1 MNEKIENLLEEN
13 RTFEPSK
20 ELKNNANATNEWFKD
35 AEKDRL
41 EYWKKQALNRISWF
55 KEPTEVLDDSNP
67 PFFKWFKDGEL
78 NLSYNCL
85 DRHLE
90 TDGKRVA
97 YYWEGEP
104 GDTQEITYKDLY
116 ERVCKLSNALK
127 SLGVKKGD
135 RVAIYLGM
143 TPEIIVSMLA
153 CARIGAVHSV
163 VFGGF
168 SSEALAD
175 RINDA
180 EAKVVITA
188 DGAWRRGDIVPLKE
202 NVDGSLDLTEFI
214 ESVIVVKRT
223 GQEVNMKDGR
233 DYWYDEIVDKQSTV
247 CEPEVM
253 NAEDLLY
260 ILYTS
265 GTTAKPKGIVH
276 TQAGYLTGVT
286 TTHSAVF
293 DIKED
298 DIYWCAADCG
308 WVTGHSYIVYGPLA
322 NKTTSVMYEG
332 APNAPDEKRLWSI
345 VEKYK
350 VNIFYTAPTAIR
362 AFMKWGDDHPKAHD
376 LTSLRILGT
385 VGEPINPEA
394 WMWYHRNIGNENCA
408 IVDTWWQTETGSIMI
423 SPLPGI
429 TSTKPGSACS
439 SLPGIEGVVVDET
452 GKEVNKGEGGYL
464 AIKSPWPSMLRTV
477 YGDEKRYIE
486 TYWSKYEG
494 MYFAGDGAKYDDD
507 GYIWLLGRVDDVM
520 NISGHRISTAEVESA
535 LVSHDSVAEA
545 AVIGRADEITG
556 EAIAAFVTLIGTQEG
571 NDSLIDEL
579 RQHVSTKI
587 GPIAKPKSIV
597 ITNDLPK
604 TRSGKIMR
612 RLLKDISEERK
623 LGDVTTLANADIVS
637 ELQSRSQESD
647 ED

>member
-1 MNEKIENLLEEN
+1 MSEKIENLLGEN
-13 RTFEPSK
+13 RTFDPPSSIV
-20 ELKNNANATNEWFKD
+20 ENANATKEWFD
-35 AEKDRL
+35 LAEEDRL
-41 EYWKKQALNRISWF
+41 AYWQKQALERITWY
-55 KEPTEVLDDSNP
+55 KEPTEILDDSNA
-67 PFFKWFKDGEL
+67 PFYQWFKDGEL

-90 TDGKRVA
+90 TDGDRVA
-97 YYWEGEP
+97 FYWEGEP
-104 GDTQEITYKDLY
+104 GDTQEITYQDLY
-116 ERVCKLSNALK
+116 ERVCKLSNGLK
-127 SLGVKKGD
+127 ELGVKKGD
-135 RVAIYLGM
+135 RIAIYLGM
-143 TPEIIVSMLA
+143 TPEIVISMLA

-168 SSEALAD
+168 SAEALAD

-188 DGAWRRGDIVPLKE
+188 DGAWRRGDIVPLKK
-202 NVDGSLDLTEFI
+202 NVDDSLKLTDHI
-214 ESVIVVKRT
+214 ESVVVVKRT
-223 GQEVNMKDGR
+223 NNDVDMVEGL
-233 DYWYDEIVDKQSTV
+233 DYWYHDLVDKQDAT

-253 NAEDLLY
+253 NAEDMLY

-293 DIKED
+293 DVKED

-362 AFMKWGDDHPKAHD
+362 AFMKWGVAHPQAHD
-376 LTSLRILGT
+376 LSSLRLLGT

-394 WMWYHRNIGNENCA
+394 WMWYHENIGSESCA

-423 SPLPGI
+423 TPLPGI
-429 TSTKPGSACS
+429 TSTKPGSACGPM
-439 SLPGIEGVVVDET
+439 PGIDAIVVDEK
-452 GKEVNKGEGGYL
+452 GNEVSKGEGGYL
-464 AIKSPWPSMLRTV
+464 AIKTPWPSMLRTV
-477 YGDEKRYIE
+477 FGDEKRYID
-486 TYWSKYEG
+486 TYWSKYDG

-507 GYIWLLGRVDDVM
+507 GYFWLLGRVDDVM

-535 LVSHDSVAEA
+535 LVAHESVAEA
-545 AVIGRADEITG
+545 AVIGRADEISG
-556 EAIAAFVTLIGTQEG
+556 EAIAAFVTLIGGFEG
-571 NDSLIDEL
+571 NDELITTL
-579 RQHVSTKI
+579 RQHVSDKI

-637 ELQSRSQESD
+637 ELQTRSSESAD
-647 ED
+647 E

>member
-1 MNEKIENLLEEN
+1 MSEKIENLLGEN
-13 RTFEPSK
+13 RTFDPPSSIV
-20 ELKNNANATNEWFKD
+20 ENANATKEWFD
-35 AEKDRL
+35 LAEEDRL
-41 EYWKKQALNRISWF
+41 AYWQKQALERIALY
-55 KEPTEVLDDSNP
+55 KEPSEIFDVSNA
-67 PFFKWFKDGEL
+67 PFYRGFIDGEL

-90 TDGKRVA
+90 TDGDRVA
-97 YYWEGEP
+97 FYWEGEP
-104 GDTQEITYKDLY
+104 GDTQEITYQDLY
-116 ERVCKLSNALK
+116 ERVCKLSNGLK
-127 SLGVKKGD
+127 ELGVKKGD
-135 RVAIYLGM
+135 RIAIYLGM
-143 TPEIIVSMLA
+143 TPEIVISMLA

-168 SSEALAD
+168 SAEALAD

-188 DGAWRRGDIVPLKE
+188 DGAWRRGDIVPLKK
-202 NVDGSLDLTEFI
+202 NVDDSLKLTDHI
-214 ESVIVVKRT
+214 ESVVVVKRT
-223 GQEVNMKDGR
+223 NNDVDMVEGL
-233 DYWYDEIVDKQSTV
+233 DYWYHDLVDKQDAT

-253 NAEDLLY
+253 NAEDMLY

-293 DIKED
+293 DVKED

-362 AFMKWGDDHPKAHD
+362 AFMKWGVEHPQAHD
-376 LTSLRILGT
+376 LSSLRLLGT

-394 WMWYHRNIGNENCA
+394 WMWYHENIGSESCA

-423 SPLPGI
+423 TPLPGL
-429 TSTKPGSACS
+429 TSTKPGSACGPM
-439 SLPGIEGVVVDET
+439 PGIDAIVVDEK
-452 GKEVNKGEGGYL
+452 GNEVSKGEGGYL
-464 AIKSPWPSMLRTV
+464 AIKTPWPSMLRTV
-477 YGDEKRYIE
+477 FGDEKRYID
-486 TYWSKYEG
+486 TYWSKYDG

-507 GYIWLLGRVDDVM
+507 GYFWLLGRVDDVM

-535 LVSHDSVAEA
+535 LVAHESVAEA
-545 AVIGRADEITG
+545 AVIGRADEISG
-556 EAIAAFVTLIGTQEG
+556 EAIAAFVTLIGGFEG
-571 NDSLIDEL
+571 NDELITTL
-579 RQHVSTKI
+579 RQHVSDKI

-637 ELQSRSQESD
+637 ELQTRSSESSD
-647 ED
+647 E

>member
-1 MNEKIENLLEEN
+1 MSEKIENLLGEN
-13 RTFEPSK
+13 RTFDPPSSIV
-20 ELKNNANATNEWFKD
+20 ENANATKEWFD
-35 AEKDRL
+35 LAEEDRL
-41 EYWKKQALNRISWF
+41 AYWQKQALERITWY
-55 KEPTEVLDDSNP
+55 KEPTEILDDSNA
-67 PFFKWFKDGEL
+67 PFYKWFKDGEL

-90 TDGKRVA
+90 TDGDRVA
-97 YYWEGEP
+97 FYWEGEP
-104 GDTQEITYKDLY
+104 GDSQEITYQDLY
-116 ERVCKLSNALK
+116 ERVCKLSNGLK
-127 SLGVKKGD
+127 ELGVKKGD
-135 RVAIYLGM
+135 RIAIYLGM
-143 TPEIIVSMLA
+143 TPEIVISMLA

-168 SSEALAD
+168 SAEALAD

-188 DGAWRRGDIVPLKE
+188 DGAWRRGDIVPLKK
-202 NVDGSLDLTEFI
+202 NVDDSLKLTDHI
-214 ESVIVVKRT
+214 ESVVVVKRT
-223 GQEVNMKDGR
+223 KNDVDMVEGL
-233 DYWYDEIVDKQSTV
+233 DYWYHDLVDKQDAT

-253 NAEDLLY
+253 NAEDMLY

-293 DIKED
+293 DVKED

-362 AFMKWGDDHPKAHD
+362 AFMKWGVEHPQAHD
-376 LTSLRILGT
+376 LSSLRLLGT

-394 WMWYHRNIGNENCA
+394 WMWYHENIGSESCA

-423 SPLPGI
+423 TPLPGV
-429 TSTKPGSACS
+429 TSTKPGSACGPM
-439 SLPGIEGVVVDET
+439 PGIDAIVVDEK
-452 GKEVNKGEGGYL
+452 GNEVSKGEGGYL
-464 AIKSPWPSMLRTV
+464 AIKTPWPSMLRTV
-477 YGDEKRYIE
+477 FGDEKRYID
-486 TYWSKYEG
+486 TYWSKYDG

-507 GYIWLLGRVDDVM
+507 GYFWLLGRVDDVM

-535 LVSHDSVAEA
+535 LVAHESVAEA
-545 AVIGRADEITG
+545 AVIGRADEISG
-556 EAIAAFVTLIGTQEG
+556 EAIAAFVTLIGGFEG
-571 NDSLIDEL
+571 NDELITTL
-579 RQHVSTKI
+579 RQHVSDKI

-637 ELQSRSQESD
+637 ELQTRSSESTD
-647 ED
+647 E

>member
-1 MNEKIENLLEEN
+1 MSEKIENLLGEN
-13 RTFEPSK
+13 RTFDPPSSIV
-20 ELKNNANATNEWFKD
+20 ENANATKEWFD
-35 AEKDRL
+35 LAEQDRL
-41 EYWKKQALNRISWF
+41 AYWQKQALERITWY
-55 KEPTEVLDDSNP
+55 KEPTEILDDSNA
-67 PFFKWFKDGEL
+67 PFYQWFKDGEL

-90 TDGKRVA
+90 TDGDRVA
-97 YYWEGEP
+97 FYWEGEP
-104 GDTQEITYKDLY
+104 GDTQEITYQDLY
-116 ERVCKLSNALK
+116 ERVCKLSNGLK
-127 SLGVKKGD
+127 ELGVKKGD
-135 RVAIYLGM
+135 RIAIYLGM
-143 TPEIIVSMLA
+143 TPEIVISMLA

-168 SSEALAD
+168 SAEALAD

-188 DGAWRRGDIVPLKE
+188 DGAWRRGDIVPLKK
-202 NVDGSLDLTEFI
+202 NVDDSLKLTDHI
-214 ESVIVVKRT
+214 ESVVVVKRT
-223 GQEVNMKDGR
+223 NNDVNMVEGL
-233 DYWYDEIVDKQSTV
+233 DYWYHDLVDKQDAT

-253 NAEDLLY
+253 NAEDMLY

-293 DIKED
+293 DVKED

-362 AFMKWGDDHPKAHD
+362 AFMKWGVEHPQAHD
-376 LTSLRILGT
+376 LSSLRLLGT

-394 WMWYHRNIGNENCA
+394 WMWYHENIGSESCA

-423 SPLPGI
+423 TPLPGI
-429 TSTKPGSACS
+429 TSTKPGSACGPM
-439 SLPGIEGVVVDET
+439 PGIDAIVVDEK
-452 GKEVNKGEGGYL
+452 GNEVSKGEGGYL
-464 AIKSPWPSMLRTV
+464 AIKTPWPSMLRTV
-477 YGDEKRYIE
+477 FGDEKRYID
-486 TYWSKYEG
+486 TYWSKYDG

-507 GYIWLLGRVDDVM
+507 GYFWLLGRVDDVM

-535 LVSHDSVAEA
+535 LVAHESVAEA
-545 AVIGRADEITG
+545 AVIGRADEISG
-556 EAIAAFVTLIGTQEG
+556 EAIAAFVTLIGGFEG
-571 NDSLIDEL
+571 NDELITTL
-579 RQHVSTKI
+579 RQHVSDKI

-604 TRSGKIMR
+604 TRSGKIM
-612 RLLKDISEERK
+612 LSLIH
-623 LGDVTTLANADIVS
+623 I
-637 ELQSRSQESD
+637 
-647 ED
+647 

>member
-1 MNEKIENLLEEN
+1 MSEKIENLLGEN
-13 RTFEPSK
+13 RTFDPPSSIV
-20 ELKNNANATNEWFKD
+20 ENANATKEWFD
-35 AEKDRL
+35 LAEQDRL
-41 EYWKKQALNRISWF
+41 AYWQKQALERITWY
-55 KEPTEVLDDSNP
+55 KEPTEILDDSNA
-67 PFFKWFKDGEL
+67 PFYQWFKDGEL

-90 TDGKRVA
+90 TDGDRVA
-97 YYWEGEP
+97 FYWEGEP
-104 GDTQEITYKDLY
+104 GDTQEITYQDLY
-116 ERVCKLSNALK
+116 ERVCKLSNGLK
-127 SLGVKKGD
+127 ELGVKKGD
-135 RVAIYLGM
+135 RIAIYLGM
-143 TPEIIVSMLA
+143 TPEIVISMLA

-168 SSEALAD
+168 SAEALAD

-188 DGAWRRGDIVPLKE
+188 DGAWRRGDIVPLKK
-202 NVDGSLDLTEFI
+202 NVDDSLKLTDHI
-214 ESVIVVKRT
+214 ESVVVVKRT
-223 GQEVNMKDGR
+223 NNDVNMVEGL
-233 DYWYDEIVDKQSTV
+233 DYWYHDLVDKQDAT

-253 NAEDLLY
+253 NAEDMLY

-293 DIKED
+293 DVKED

-362 AFMKWGDDHPKAHD
+362 AFMKWGVEHPQAHD
-376 LTSLRILGT
+376 LSSLRLLGT

-394 WMWYHRNIGNENCA
+394 WMWYHENIGSESCA

-423 SPLPGI
+423 TPLPGI
-429 TSTKPGSACS
+429 TSTKPGSACGPM
-439 SLPGIEGVVVDET
+439 PGIDAIVVDEK
-452 GKEVNKGEGGYL
+452 GNEVSKGEGGYL
-464 AIKSPWPSMLRTV
+464 AIKTPWPSMLRTV
-477 YGDEKRYIE
+477 FGDEKRYID
-486 TYWSKYEG
+486 TYWSKYDG

-507 GYIWLLGRVDDVM
+507 GYFWLLGRVDDVM

-535 LVSHDSVAEA
+535 LVAHESVAEA
-545 AVIGRADEITG
+545 AVIGRADEISG
-556 EAIAAFVTLIGTQEG
+556 EAIAAFVTLIGGFEG
-571 NDSLIDEL
+571 NDELITTL
-579 RQHVSTKI
+579 RQHVSEKI

-637 ELQSRSQESD
+637 ELQTRSSESAD
-647 ED
+647 E

>member
-1 MNEKIENLLEEN
+1 MNEKIENLLKED
-13 RTFEPSK
+13 RKFPPSEHLVK
-20 ELKNNANATNEWFKD
+20 NANAPSSWYDE
-35 AEKDRL
+35 ASKDRL
-41 EYWKKQALNRISWF
+41 KFWQKQALTRISWF
-55 KEPTEVLDDSNP
+55 KEPTEILDDSNP

-90 TDGKRVA
+90 SDGDRVA
-97 YYWEGEP
+97 FYWEGEP
-104 GDTQEITYKDLY
+104 GDTQEITYQDLY

-127 SLGVKKGD
+127 KLGVEKGD

-143 TPEIIVSMLA
+143 TPEIVVSMLA

-180 EAKVVITA
+180 KAKTVITA
-188 DGAWRRGDIVPLKE
+188 DGAWRRGDIVPLKN
-202 NVDGSLDLTEFI
+202 NVDGSLELTEYV
-214 ESVIVVKRT
+214 ENVIVVKRT
-223 GQEVNMKDGR
+223 EQDINMTDGR
-233 DYWYDEIVDKQSTV
+233 DHWYHDITDEESSD

-253 NAEDLLY
+253 NSEDMLY

-276 TQAGYLTGVT
+276 TQGGYLTGVT
-286 TTHSAVF
+286 TTHHEVF
-293 DIKED
+293 DLKED

-322 NKTTSVMYEG
+322 NKATSVMYEG

-345 VEKYK
+345 IEKYK

-362 AFMKWGDDHPKAHD
+362 AFMKWGVEHPQAHD
-376 LTSLRILGT
+376 LSSLRILGT

-394 WMWYHRNIGNENCA
+394 WMWYHENIGGKNCA

-423 SPLPGI
+423 SPLPGV
-429 TSTKPGSACS
+429 TSTKPGSACGP
-439 SLPGIEGVVVDET
+439 LPGIESIVIDNDGN
-452 GKEVNKGEGGYL
+452 EVGKGEGGFL
-464 AIKSPWPSMLRTV
+464 AVKSPWPSMLRTV
-477 YGDEKRYIE
+477 YGDDQRYLD
-486 TYWSKYEG
+486 TYWSQHDG
-494 MYFAGDGAKYDDD
+494 LYFAGDGAKYDEE

-535 LVSHDSVAEA
+535 LVSHQAVAEA
-545 AVIGRADEITG
+545 AVIGRSDEITG
-556 EAIAAFVTLIGTQEG
+556 EAIAAFVSLIGTDEG
-571 NDSLIDEL
+571 NEELIADL
-579 RQHVSTKI
+579 RQHVSDKI

-597 ITNDLPK
+597 ITADLPK

-637 ELQSRSQESD
+637 ELQTRASESD
-647 ED
+647 DE

>member
-1 MNEKIENLLEEN
+1 MNEKIENLLNED
-13 RTFEPSK
+13 RLFEPSE
-20 ELKNNANATNEWFKD
+20 ELKNNANATSEWFKN
-35 AEKDRL
+35 AEEDRL
-41 EYWKKQALNRISWF
+41 EYWKQQALNRITWF
-55 KEPTEVLDDSNP
+55 KEPTEVLDDSNA
-67 PFFKWFKDGEL
+67 PFFKWFSDGEL

-90 TDGKRVA
+90 TDGDRVA

-104 GDTQEITYKDLY
+104 GDTQEITYRDLY

-127 SLGVKKGD
+127 SLGVQKGD
-135 RVAIYLGM
+135 RIAIYLGM
-143 TPEIIVSMLA
+143 TPEIVVSMLA

-168 SSEALAD
+168 SAEALAD

-202 NVDGSLDLTEFI
+202 NVDNSLELTEFI
-214 ESVIVVKRT
+214 ESVVVVKRT

-233 DYWYDEIVDKQSTV
+233 DYWYEEIVGDQSAE

-293 DIKED
+293 DVKDD

-332 APNAPDEKRLWSI
+332 APNAPDEKRLWSL

-362 AFMKWGDDHPKAHD
+362 ALMREGDGPVKK
-376 LTSLRILGT
+376 TSRKSLKLLGT

-394 WMWYHRNIGNENCA
+394 WMWYYKTVGDSKCP
-408 IVDTWWQTETGSIMI
+408 IVDTWWQTETGGILI
-423 SPLPGI
+423 APQTGAIPL
-429 TSTKPGSACS
+429 KPGSATK
-439 SLPGIEGVVVDET
+439 PFYGIKPVLVDKD
-452 GKEVNKGEGGYL
+452 GKEIKGAGEGRL
-464 AIKSPWPSMLRTV
+464 CIAQSWPGQMRTV
-477 YGDEKRYIE
+477 YGDHQRFID
-486 TYWSKYEG
+486 TYFSQFDGKY
-494 MYFAGDGAKYDDD
+494 FTGDGCRRDKD
-507 GYIWLLGRVDDVM
+507 GYYWITGRVDDV
-520 NISGHRISTAEVESA
+520 IIVSGHNLGTAEIESA
-535 LVSHDSVAEA
+535 FVAHPKVAEA
-545 AVIGRADEITG
+545 AVVGYPHDIKGNG
-556 EAIAAFVTLIGTQEG
+556 LYCYVTLNAGESETGDLER
-571 NDSLIDEL
+571 EL
-579 RQHVSTKI
+579 KLWVRKQI
-587 GPIAKPKSIV
+587 GPLATPDLIHFTPG
-597 ITNDLPK
+597 LPK

-612 RLLKDISEERK
+612 RILRK
-623 LGDVTTLANADIVS
+623 IAANEHGQLGDTTTLADPSVVDSLVDNRKNI
-637 ELQSRSQESD
+637 
-647 ED
+647 

>member
-1 MNEKIENLLEEN
+1 MSEKIENLLGEN
-13 RTFEPSK
+13 RTFDPPSSIV
-20 ELKNNANATNEWFKD
+20 ENANATKEWFD
-35 AEKDRL
+35 LAEEDRL
-41 EYWKKQALNRISWF
+41 AYWQKQALERITWY
-55 KEPTEVLDDSNP
+55 KEPTEILDDSNA
-67 PFFKWFKDGEL
+67 PFYKWFKDGEL

-90 TDGKRVA
+90 TDGDRVA
-97 YYWEGEP
+97 FYWEGEP
-104 GDTQEITYKDLY
+104 GDTQEITYQDLY
-116 ERVCKLSNALK
+116 ERVCKLSNGLK
-127 SLGVKKGD
+127 ELGVKKGD
-135 RVAIYLGM
+135 RIAIYLGM
-143 TPEIIVSMLA
+143 TPEIVISMLA

-168 SSEALAD
+168 SAEALAD

-188 DGAWRRGDIVPLKE
+188 DGAWRRGDIVPLKK
-202 NVDGSLDLTEFI
+202 NVDDSLKLTDHI
-214 ESVIVVKRT
+214 ESVVVVKRT
-223 GQEVNMKDGR
+223 NNDVNMVEGL
-233 DYWYDEIVDKQSTV
+233 DYWYHDLVDKQDAA

-253 NAEDLLY
+253 NAEDMLY

-293 DIKED
+293 DVKED

-362 AFMKWGDDHPKAHD
+362 AFMKWGVEHPQAHD
-376 LTSLRILGT
+376 LSSLRLLGT

-394 WMWYHRNIGNENCA
+394 WMWYHENIGSESCA

-423 SPLPGI
+423 TPLPGI
-429 TSTKPGSACS
+429 TSTKPGSACGPM
-439 SLPGIEGVVVDET
+439 PGIDAIVVDEK
-452 GKEVNKGEGGYL
+452 GNEVSKGEGGYL
-464 AIKSPWPSMLRTV
+464 AIKTPWPSMLRTV
-477 YGDEKRYIE
+477 FGDEKRYID
-486 TYWSKYEG
+486 TYWSKYDG

-507 GYIWLLGRVDDVM
+507 GYFWLLGRVDDVM

-535 LVSHDSVAEA
+535 LVAHESVAEA
-545 AVIGRADEITG
+545 AVIGRADEISG
-556 EAIAAFVTLIGTQEG
+556 EAIAAFVTLIGGFEG
-571 NDSLIDEL
+571 NDELITTL
-579 RQHVSTKI
+579 RQHVSDKI

-637 ELQSRSQESD
+637 ELQTRSSESTD
-647 ED
+647 E

>member
-1 MNEKIENLLEEN
+1 MSEKIENLLGEN
-13 RTFEPSK
+13 RTFDPPSSIV
-20 ELKNNANATNEWFKD
+20 ENANATKEWFD
-35 AEKDRL
+35 LAEQDRL
-41 EYWKKQALNRISWF
+41 AYWQKQALERITWY
-55 KEPTEVLDDSNP
+55 KEPTEILDDSNA
-67 PFFKWFKDGEL
+67 PFYQWFKDGEL
-78 NLSYNCL
+78 NLSYICL

-90 TDGKRVA
+90 TDGDRVA
-97 YYWEGEP
+97 FYWEGEP
-104 GDTQEITYKDLY
+104 GDTQEITYQDLY
-116 ERVCKLSNALK
+116 ERVCKLSNGLK
-127 SLGVKKGD
+127 ELGVKKGD
-135 RVAIYLGM
+135 RIAIYLGM
-143 TPEIIVSMLA
+143 TPEIVISMLA

-168 SSEALAD
+168 SAEALAD

-188 DGAWRRGDIVPLKE
+188 DGAWRRGDIVPLKK
-202 NVDGSLDLTEFI
+202 NVDDSLKLTDHI
-214 ESVIVVKRT
+214 ESVVVVKRT
-223 GQEVNMKDGR
+223 NNDVNMVEGL
-233 DYWYDEIVDKQSTV
+233 DYWYHDLVDKQDAT

-253 NAEDLLY
+253 NAEDMLY

-293 DIKED
+293 DVKED

-362 AFMKWGDDHPKAHD
+362 AFMKWGVEHPQAHD
-376 LTSLRILGT
+376 LSSLRLLGT

-394 WMWYHRNIGNENCA
+394 WMWYHENIGSESCA

-423 SPLPGI
+423 TPLPGI
-429 TSTKPGSACS
+429 TSTKPGSACGPM
-439 SLPGIEGVVVDET
+439 PGIDAIVVDEK
-452 GKEVNKGEGGYL
+452 GNEVSKGEGGYL
-464 AIKSPWPSMLRTV
+464 AIKTPWPSMLRTV
-477 YGDEKRYIE
+477 FGDEKRYID
-486 TYWSKYEG
+486 TYWSKYDG

-507 GYIWLLGRVDDVM
+507 GYFWLLGRVDDVM

-535 LVSHDSVAEA
+535 LVAHESVAEA
-545 AVIGRADEITG
+545 AVIGRADEISG
-556 EAIAAFVTLIGTQEG
+556 EAIAAFVTLIGGFEG
-571 NDSLIDEL
+571 NDELITTL
-579 RQHVSTKI
+579 RQHVSDKI

-637 ELQSRSQESD
+637 ELQTRSSESAD
-647 ED
+647 E

>member
-1 MNEKIENLLEEN
+1 MSEKIENLLGEN
-13 RTFEPSK
+13 RTFDPPSSIV
-20 ELKNNANATNEWFKD
+20 ENANATKEWFD
-35 AEKDRL
+35 LAEQDRL
-41 EYWKKQALNRISWF
+41 AYWQKQALERITWY
-55 KEPTEVLDDSNP
+55 KEPTEILDDSNA
-67 PFFKWFKDGEL
+67 PFYQWFKDGEL

-90 TDGKRVA
+90 TDGDRVA
-97 YYWEGEP
+97 FYWEGEP
-104 GDTQEITYKDLY
+104 GDTQEITYQDLY
-116 ERVCKLSNALK
+116 ERVCKLSNGLK
-127 SLGVKKGD
+127 ELGVKKGD
-135 RVAIYLGM
+135 RIAIYLGM
-143 TPEIIVSMLA
+143 TPEIVVSMLA

-168 SSEALAD
+168 SAEALAD

-188 DGAWRRGDIVPLKE
+188 DGAWRRGDIVPLKK
-202 NVDGSLDLTEFI
+202 NVDDSLKLTDHI
-214 ESVIVVKRT
+214 ESVVVVKRT
-223 GQEVNMKDGR
+223 NNDINMVEGL
-233 DYWYDEIVDKQSTV
+233 DYWYHDLVDKQDAT

-253 NAEDLLY
+253 NAEDMLY

-293 DIKED
+293 DVKED

-362 AFMKWGDDHPKAHD
+362 AFMKWGVEHPQAHD
-376 LTSLRILGT
+376 LSSLRLLGT

-394 WMWYHRNIGNENCA
+394 WMWYHENIGSESCA

-423 SPLPGI
+423 TPLPGI
-429 TSTKPGSACS
+429 TSTKPGSACGPM
-439 SLPGIEGVVVDET
+439 PGIDAIVVDEK
-452 GKEVNKGEGGYL
+452 GNEVSKGEGGYL
-464 AIKSPWPSMLRTV
+464 AIKTPWPSMLRTV
-477 YGDEKRYIE
+477 FGDEKRYID
-486 TYWSKYEG
+486 TYWSKYDG

-507 GYIWLLGRVDDVM
+507 GYFWLLGRVDDVM

-535 LVSHDSVAEA
+535 LVAHESVAEA
-545 AVIGRADEITG
+545 AVIGRADEISG
-556 EAIAAFVTLIGTQEG
+556 EAIAAFVTLIGGFEG
-571 NDSLIDEL
+571 NDELITTL
-579 RQHVSTKI
+579 RQHVSDKI

-637 ELQSRSQESD
+637 ELQTRSSESAD
-647 ED
+647 E

>member
-1 MNEKIENLLEEN
+1 MSEKIENLLGEN
-13 RTFEPSK
+13 RTFDPPSSIV
-20 ELKNNANATNEWFKD
+20 ENANATKEWFD
-35 AEKDRL
+35 LAEEDRL
-41 EYWKKQALNRISWF
+41 AYWQKQALERITWY
-55 KEPTEVLDDSNP
+55 KEPTEILDDSNA
-67 PFFKWFKDGEL
+67 PFYQWFKDGEL

-90 TDGKRVA
+90 TDGDRVA
-97 YYWEGEP
+97 FYWEGEP
-104 GDTQEITYKDLY
+104 GDTQEITYQDLY
-116 ERVCKLSNALK
+116 ERVCKLSNGLK
-127 SLGVKKGD
+127 ELGVKKGD
-135 RVAIYLGM
+135 RIAIYLGM
-143 TPEIIVSMLA
+143 TPEIVISMLA

-168 SSEALAD
+168 SAEALAD

-188 DGAWRRGDIVPLKE
+188 DGAWRRGDIVPLKK
-202 NVDGSLDLTEFI
+202 NVDDSLKLTDHI
-214 ESVIVVKRT
+214 ESVVVVKRT
-223 GQEVNMKDGR
+223 NNDVDMVEGL
-233 DYWYDEIVDKQSTV
+233 DYWYHDLVDKQNAT

-253 NAEDLLY
+253 NAEDMLY

-293 DIKED
+293 DVKED

-362 AFMKWGDDHPKAHD
+362 AFMKWGVEHPQAHD
-376 LTSLRILGT
+376 LSSLRLLGT

-394 WMWYHRNIGNENCA
+394 WMWYHENIGSESCA

-423 SPLPGI
+423 TPLPGI
-429 TSTKPGSACS
+429 TSTKPGSACGPM
-439 SLPGIEGVVVDET
+439 PGIDAIVVDEK
-452 GKEVNKGEGGYL
+452 GNEVSKGEGGYL
-464 AIKSPWPSMLRTV
+464 AIKTPWPSMLRTV
-477 YGDEKRYIE
+477 FGDEKRYID
-486 TYWSKYEG
+486 TYWSKYDG

-507 GYIWLLGRVDDVM
+507 GYFWLLGRVDDVM

-535 LVSHDSVAEA
+535 LVAHESVAEA
-545 AVIGRADEITG
+545 AVIGRADEISG
-556 EAIAAFVTLIGTQEG
+556 EAIAAFVTLIGGFEG
-571 NDSLIDEL
+571 NDELITTL
-579 RQHVSTKI
+579 RQHVSDKI

-637 ELQSRSQESD
+637 ELQTRSSESAD
-647 ED
+647 E

>member
-1 MNEKIENLLEEN
+1 MNKKIENLLKEE
-13 RTFEPSK
+13 RKFPPSE
-20 ELKNNANATNEWFKD
+20 ELIKNANATSKWFED
-35 AEKDRL
+35 ADKGRL
-41 EYWKKQALNRISWF
+41 EFWQKQALTRISWF
-55 KEPTEVLDDSNP
+55 KEPTEILDDTNP

-90 TDGKRVA
+90 SDGERIA
-97 YYWEGEP
+97 FYWEGEP
-104 GDTQEITYKDLY
+104 GDTQEITYMDLY

-127 SLGVKKGD
+127 KLGVEKGD

-143 TPEIIVSMLA
+143 TPEIVVSMLA

-180 EAKVVITA
+180 KAKTVITA
-188 DGAWRRGDIVPLKE
+188 DGAWRRGDIVPLKN
-202 NVDGSLDLTEFI
+202 NVDGSLELTDYVEN
-214 ESVIVVKRT
+214 VIVVKRT
-223 GQEVNMKDGR
+223 EQEINMTEGR
-233 DYWYDEIVDKQSTV
+233 DHWYHDVTENESSE

-253 NAEDLLY
+253 NAEDMLY

-286 TTHSAVF
+286 TTHHEVF
-293 DIKED
+293 DVKEE

-322 NKTTSVMYEG
+322 NKATSVMYEG
-332 APNAPDEKRLWSI
+332 APNAPDEKRLWNI
-345 VEKYK
+345 IEKYK
-350 VNIFYTAPTAIR
+350 VSIFYTAPTAIR
-362 AFMKWGDDHPKAHD
+362 AFMKWGVEHPQTHD
-376 LTSLRILGT
+376 LSSLRLLGT

-394 WMWYHRNIGNENCA
+394 WMWYHEYIGGTKCA

-423 SPLPGI
+423 SPLPGV
-429 TSTKPGSACS
+429 TSTKPGSACGP
-439 SLPGIEGVVVDET
+439 LPGIESIVIDND
-452 GKEVNKGEGGYL
+452 GKEVGKGEGGFL

-477 YGDEKRYIE
+477 YGDDQRYLD
-486 TYWSKYEG
+486 TYWSQHKG
-494 MYFAGDGAKYDDD
+494 LYFAGDGAKYDDD

-535 LVSHDSVAEA
+535 LVSHKAVAEA
-545 AVIGRADEITG
+545 AVIGRSDEITG
-556 EAIAAFVTLIGTQEG
+556 EAIAAFVSLIGTDEG
-571 NDSLIDEL
+571 NEELIADL
-579 RQHVSTKI
+579 RQHVSDKI

-597 ITNDLPK
+597 ITADLPK

-637 ELQSRSQESD
+637 ELQTRASD
-647 ED
+647 SNDE

>member
-1 MNEKIENLLEEN
+1 MSEKIENLLGED
-13 RTFEPSK
+13 RTFDPPLSIVE
-20 ELKNNANATNEWFKD
+20 NANATKEWFD
-35 AEKDRL
+35 LAEEDRL
-41 EYWKKQALNRISWF
+41 AYWQKQALERITWY
-55 KEPTEVLDDSNP
+55 KEPTEILDDSNA
-67 PFFKWFKDGEL
+67 PFYQWFKDGEL

-90 TDGKRVA
+90 TDGDRVA
-97 YYWEGEP
+97 FYWEGEP
-104 GDTQEITYKDLY
+104 GDTQEITYQDLY
-116 ERVCKLSNALK
+116 ERVCKLSNGLK
-127 SLGVKKGD
+127 ELGVKKGD
-135 RVAIYLGM
+135 RIAIYLGM
-143 TPEIIVSMLA
+143 TPEIVISMLA

-168 SSEALAD
+168 SAEALAD

-188 DGAWRRGDIVPLKE
+188 DGAWRRGDIVPLKK
-202 NVDGSLDLTEFI
+202 NVDDSLKLTDHI
-214 ESVIVVKRT
+214 ESVVVVKRT
-223 GQEVNMKDGR
+223 NNDVDMVEGL
-233 DYWYDEIVDKQSTV
+233 DYWYHDLVDKQDAT

-253 NAEDLLY
+253 NAEDMLY

-293 DIKED
+293 DVKED

-362 AFMKWGDDHPKAHD
+362 AFMKWGVEHPQAHD
-376 LTSLRILGT
+376 LSSLRLLGT

-394 WMWYHRNIGNENCA
+394 WMWYHENIGSESCA

-423 SPLPGI
+423 TPLPGI
-429 TSTKPGSACS
+429 TSTKPGSACGPM
-439 SLPGIEGVVVDET
+439 PGIDAIVVDEK
-452 GKEVNKGEGGYL
+452 GNEVSKGEGGYL
-464 AIKSPWPSMLRTV
+464 AIKTPWPSMLRTV
-477 YGDEKRYIE
+477 FGDEKRYID
-486 TYWSKYEG
+486 TYWSKYDG

-507 GYIWLLGRVDDVM
+507 GYFWLLGRVDDVM

-535 LVSHDSVAEA
+535 LVAHESVAEA
-545 AVIGRADEITG
+545 AVIGRADEISG
-556 EAIAAFVTLIGTQEG
+556 EAIAAFVTLIGGFEG
-571 NDSLIDEL
+571 NDELITTL
-579 RQHVSTKI
+579 RQHVSDKI

-623 LGDVTTLANADIVS
+623 LGDVTTLANADIVL
-637 ELQSRSQESD
+637 ELQTRSSESAD
-647 ED
+647 E

>member
-1 MNEKIENLLEEN
+1 
-13 RTFEPSK
+13 
-20 ELKNNANATNEWFKD
+20 
-35 AEKDRL
+35 
-41 EYWKKQALNRISWF
+41 
-55 KEPTEVLDDSNP
+55 
-67 PFFKWFKDGEL
+67 
-78 NLSYNCL
+78 
-85 DRHLE
+85 
-90 TDGKRVA
+90 
-97 YYWEGEP
+97 
-104 GDTQEITYKDLY
+104 
-116 ERVCKLSNALK
+116 
-127 SLGVKKGD
+127 
-135 RVAIYLGM
+135 M
-143 TPEIIVSMLA
+143 TPEIVISMLA

-168 SSEALAD
+168 SAEALAD

-180 EAKVVITA
+180 EAKVVITS
-188 DGAWRRGDIVPLKE
+188 DGAWRRGDIVPLKQ
-202 NVDGSLDLTEFI
+202 NVDDSLKLTDHI

-223 GQEVNMKDGR
+223 ENEVTMVDGR
-233 DYWYDEIVDKQSTV
+233 DYWYNELVDKQEV
-247 CEPEVM
+247 DCEPEVM
-253 NAEDLLY
+253 NAEDMLY

-293 DIKED
+293 DVKED

-362 AFMKWGDDHPKAHD
+362 AFMKWGVEHPQAHD
-376 LTSLRILGT
+376 LTSLRLLGT

-394 WMWYHRNIGNENCA
+394 WMWYHENIGSESCA

-423 SPLPGI
+423 TPLPGI
-429 TSTKPGSACS
+429 TSTKPGAACGPM
-439 SLPGIEGVVVDET
+439 PGIDAVVVDEN
-452 GKEVNKGEGGYL
+452 GNEVSKGEGGYL
-464 AIKSPWPSMLRTV
+464 AIKTPWPSMLRTV
-477 YGDEKRYIE
+477 FGDEKRYID
-486 TYWSKYEG
+486 TYWSKYDG

-507 GYIWLLGRVDDVM
+507 GYFWLLGRVDDVM

-535 LVSHDSVAEA
+535 LVAHESVAEA
-545 AVIGRADEITG
+545 AVIGRADEISG
-556 EAIAAFVTLIGTQEG
+556 EAIAAFVTLISGFEG
-571 NDSLIDEL
+571 NEELIITL
-579 RQHVSTKI
+579 RQHVSDKI

-637 ELQSRSQESD
+637 ELQTRSLESD
-647 ED
+647 DE

>member
-1 MNEKIENLLEEN
+1 MSEKIENLLGEN
-13 RTFEPSK
+13 RTFDPPSSIV
-20 ELKNNANATNEWFKD
+20 ENANATKEWFD
-35 AEKDRL
+35 LAEEDRL
-41 EYWKKQALNRISWF
+41 AYWQKQALERITWY
-55 KEPTEVLDDSNP
+55 KEPTEILDDSNA
-67 PFFKWFKDGEL
+67 PFYQWFKDGEL

-90 TDGKRVA
+90 TDGDRVA
-97 YYWEGEP
+97 FYWEGEP
-104 GDTQEITYKDLY
+104 GDSQEITYQDLY
-116 ERVCKLSNALK
+116 ERVCKLSNGLK
-127 SLGVKKGD
+127 ELGVKKGD
-135 RVAIYLGM
+135 RIAIYLGM
-143 TPEIIVSMLA
+143 TPEIVISMLA

-168 SSEALAD
+168 SAEALAD

-188 DGAWRRGDIVPLKE
+188 DGAWRRGDIVPLKK
-202 NVDGSLDLTEFI
+202 NVDDSLKLTDHI
-214 ESVIVVKRT
+214 ESVVVVKRT
-223 GQEVNMKDGR
+223 NNDVDMVEGL
-233 DYWYDEIVDKQSTV
+233 DYWYHDLVDKQDAA

-253 NAEDLLY
+253 NAEDMLY

-293 DIKED
+293 DVKED

-362 AFMKWGDDHPKAHD
+362 AFMKWGVEHPQAHD
-376 LTSLRILGT
+376 LSSLRLLGT

-394 WMWYHRNIGNENCA
+394 WMWYHENIGSESCA

-423 SPLPGI
+423 TPLPGI
-429 TSTKPGSACS
+429 TSTKPGSACGPM
-439 SLPGIEGVVVDET
+439 PGIDAIVVDEK
-452 GKEVNKGEGGYL
+452 GNEVSKGEGGYL
-464 AIKSPWPSMLRTV
+464 AIKTPWPSMLRTV
-477 YGDEKRYIE
+477 FGDEKRYID
-486 TYWSKYEG
+486 TYWSKYDG

-507 GYIWLLGRVDDVM
+507 GYFWLLGRVDDVM

-535 LVSHDSVAEA
+535 LVAHESVAEA
-545 AVIGRADEITG
+545 AVIGRADEISG
-556 EAIAAFVTLIGTQEG
+556 EAIAAFVTLIGGFEG
-571 NDSLIDEL
+571 NDELITTL
-579 RQHVSTKI
+579 RQHVSDKI

-637 ELQSRSQESD
+637 ELQTRSSESAD
-647 ED
+647 E